1 MERIRICDDLEE
13 CRLLWQEALRDD
25 SVFQLWE
32 IRNCFQET
40 FHRAPCFIVRED
52 ADGVSGLLPLSRI
65 DETGTLAFFP
75 GETWHGETW
84 LERNRIVAR
93 SPEVF
98 EALLEAVPAGA
109 HIRYVEKECVP
120 RWSTEAAIDEIGYLF
135 LPERHSFSFQEYLSG
150 FSRKTLKR
158 LQREPNILR
167 KYGVTFRFN
176 VRRDIDEMFRM
187 NLEAFGEDSYFHDER
202 FHGGF
207 ERLIAEL
214 DRRGSLRVTTVL
226 VAGAIAAVDVGAV
239 WRNAYTVLAGGTN
252 RNFPGVA
259 KLINFHHLEIACR
272 ERFDSVDFLCGDFG
286 WKRRFRLEARPL
298 YQINLAAGDARRRHN
313 LVCSTGILA
322 NV

>member
-1 MERIRICDDLEE
+1 MERIRICDDLEQ
-13 CRLLWQEALRDD
+13 CRLLWQEAVRDD
-25 SVFQLWE
+25 NVFQLWE
-32 IRNCFQET
+32 IRNCFQEA
-40 FHRAPCFIVRED
+40 FHRTPCFIVCED
-52 ADGVSGLLPLSRI
+52 TDGVSGLLPLSRI
-65 DETGTLAFFP
+65 DETGRLAFFP

-109 HIRYVEKECVP
+109 HIRYLEKECVAP
-120 RWSTEAAIDEIGYLF
+120 GSTEASIDEIGYLF
-135 LPERHSFSFQEYLSG
+135 LPKRHAFSFREYLNR

-158 LQREPNILR
+158 LQREPDALR
-167 KYGVTFRFN
+167 KRGVTLRFN
-176 VRRDIDEMFRM
+176 VRRDIEELFRM
-187 NLEAFGEDSYFHDER
+187 NLGSFGEDSYFHDER
-202 FHGGF
+202 FLYGF

-214 DRRGSLRVTTVL
+214 DRYGSLRVTTVL
-226 VAGAIAAVDVGAV
+226 VAGTIAAVDVGAV

-252 RNFPGVA
+252 RDFPGVA
-259 KLINFHHLEIACR
+259 KLINFQHLEIACR